1 LKRKYY
7 KTGELSKI
15 YKLGRDSIK
24 YYEKLGLL
32 NPTRDTNSYRMYTIK
47 DICNLNLI
55 RELRTLD
62 FSMQRIKE
70 YIENRNIS
78 TTRKMLLEEIELIEK
93 KVEDLNSH
101 KESLKKRLCSIDKC
115 IEHTTFNRIELL
127 YMNKRKAL
135 TVDSNESFAENND
148 YLIQKLSDKFEDK
161 FYILGNSNFGAVF
174 DSKSIS
180 NGIYNYY
187 KHTFC
192 LVDDDASDYN
202 FVLDEGYYV
211 TYTYK
216 GDYNQYEQVFDMLYK
231 FIDINKYT
239 VLGDPIEI
247 YKIDVYETALE
258 DEYVTQVQIPV
269 KLLSDISL

>member
-1 LKRKYY
+1 
-7 KTGELSKI
+7 
-15 YKLGRDSIK
+15 
-24 YYEKLGLL
+24 
-32 NPTRDTNSYRMYTIK
+32 
-47 DICNLNLI
+47 
-55 RELRTLD
+55 
-62 FSMQRIKE
+62 
-70 YIENRNIS
+70 
-78 TTRKMLLEEIELIEK
+78 
-93 KVEDLNSH
+93 
-101 KESLKKRLCSIDKC
+101 
-115 IEHTTFNRIELL
+115 
-127 YMNKRKAL
+127 MNKRKAL

>member
-1 LKRKYY
+1 MKRKYY

-135 TVDSNESFAENND
+135 KVDSNESFAENND
-148 YLIQKLSDKFEDK
+148 YLIQKLRDKFEDK
-161 FYILGNSNFGAVF
+161 FYVLGNSNFGAVF

-192 LVDDDASDYN
+192 LLDDDASDYN

-231 FIDINKYT
+231 FIEINKYT

>member
-1 LKRKYY
+1 MKRKYY